1 MKSKTKADYREE
13 KDRWLAEVVKKA
25 VLSAPTSP
33 CTTKC
38 PDPAIIRDLVF
49 HKPVAPE
56 ITKDVA
62 LHLTECPDCA
72 RIALTYR
79 EEYREQ
85 KENSV

>member
-1 MKSKTKADYREE
+1 MTTTGKGRLFVAQFI
-13 KDRWLAEVVKKA
+13 VKKA

-72 RIALTYR
+72 RIALTYT
-79 EEYREQ
+79 
-85 KENSV
+85 S